1 MEEVK
6 VVDLIKEIKD
16 GITQRTSSNK
26 DEVRV
31 MKAMLNDRTYEVGVY
46 NKTGRVD
53 SFCPSAVAREMAA
66 TTMSKAAHMPLPE
79 AKTLMEAHEFGSS
92 EAAAMVGI
100 SKEFIN
106 TYVQTTRKLPL
117 GGRESCD
124 VSLSLK
130 HVEGGIRR
138 YPLAVGICADGKRI
152 TNTNSGEV
160 VVPPYDT
167 IKATGPCPAW
177 KKEK

>member
-53 SFCPSAVAREMAA
+53 SF
-66 TTMSKAAHMPLPE
+66 
-79 AKTLMEAHEFGSS
+79 
-92 EAAAMVGI
+92 
-100 SKEFIN
+100 
-106 TYVQTTRKLPL
+106 
-117 GGRESCD
+117 
-124 VSLSLK
+124 
-130 HVEGGIRR
+130 
-138 YPLAVGICADGKRI
+138 
-152 TNTNSGEV
+152 
-160 VVPPYDT
+160 
-167 IKATGPCPAW
+167 
-177 KKEK
+177 